1 MVLPLLSAF
10 HLTAGGRQLRLHLQR
25 WVGPSTYL
33 ASIVSETSGPRVR
46 IGHAVTLR
54 VDRRT
59 RCAPDRCGLLRADVG
74 RDVEVAGSFEA
85 NTHGGPIAF
94 RARTLTVVAP

>member
-10 HLTAGGRQLRLHLQR
+10 HLAAGGWQLRLHLER
-25 WVGPSTYL
+25 WVAPSTYR
-33 ASIVSETSGPRVR
+33 ATIVAETSGPRVT

-54 VDRRT
+54 LDRRS
-59 RCAPDRCGLLRADVG
+59 RCAPVACGALRPRVPEDV
-74 RDVEVAGSFEA
+74 DVAGSFEA

-94 RARTLTVVAP
+94 RARTLTAVAP

>member
-1 MVLPLLSAF
+1 VVLPLVSAF
-10 HLTAGGRQLRLHLQR
+10 HLAAGGWRLKLQISR
-25 WVGPSTYL
+25 WVGSSTFVGTI
-33 ASIVSETSGPRVR
+33 AAQTSGPKVR

-59 RCAPDRCGLLRADVG
+59 VCAPLRCGLMRSELPFTADV
-74 RDVEVAGSFEA
+74 DGSFET

-94 RARTLTVVAP
+94 RARHVIIGP